1 MMGVFFLGLG
11 FAAADDKGTEKAMT
25 YTVAMS
31 GVT

>member
-11 FAAADDKGTEKAMT
+11 LAAADDKATAT
-25 YTVAMS
+25 THTVTMS

>member
-11 FAAADDKGTEKAMT
+11 LAAADKDTEATTKHTVIMT
-25 YTVAMS
+25 